1 MRHVPTASLYPGHCA
16 VLPNVGGR
24 DPGGYIDTG
33 SQLDGHRIYVS
44 RRAVVQMAAMVGW
57 VAPAQVAQEVQRA
70 EEAEA
75 RVAELEALL
84 AESEAVVEAVNIVK
98 ARKQRAKEVAA

>member
-1 MRHVPTASLYPGHCA
+1 
-16 VLPNVGGR
+16 
-24 DPGGYIDTG
+24 
-33 SQLDGHRIYVS
+33 
-44 RRAVVQMAAMVGW
+44 MAAMVGW

-70 EEAEA
+70 EKAEA